1 MNSMVHTSACG
12 SSKSKNCDC
21 DCGNVLHGITN
32 IKAPQLFEQKFSL
45 SKYELMQARQASA
58 KFAGNRMP
66 LLAKREF
73 DYIAI
78 VVSKQIIESEY
89 QEDVP
94 CDWGDFSNMLE
105 LAHKELVDNLRG
117 KVADKIALRLINKVK
132 DQGARRSL
140 QKQIKLYFEY
150 NHLVCAFCV
159 ALLEFYEII
168 DKGVNEIANNI
179 ANSLINEIFK
189 GTEVSE
195 VAKKVVKNIIE
206 RTLKKIF
213 KVSTSK
219 IIKTHI
225 PPPWNNEISVRIIG
239 LMSCPEPKEHP
250 EVIQQCLKPL
260 LEGYLKDVIKEL
272 LPEDLNALYKLTLKE
287 IGIKSNPMQVT
298 T

>member
-45 SKYELMQARQASA
+45 SKYELMQACQASA

-78 VVSKQIIESEY
+78 VVSKQI
-89 QEDVP
+89 
-94 CDWGDFSNMLE
+94 MLE

-179 ANSLINEIFK
+179 ANSSINEIFK